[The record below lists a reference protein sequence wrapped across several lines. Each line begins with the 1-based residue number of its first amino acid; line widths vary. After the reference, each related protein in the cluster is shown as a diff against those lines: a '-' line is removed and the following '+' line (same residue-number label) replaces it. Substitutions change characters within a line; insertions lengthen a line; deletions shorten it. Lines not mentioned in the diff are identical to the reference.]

1 MSSNLFKILKGRL
14 SNDTGP
20 LPSNTTRP
28 SITGTF
34 EVGGL
39 GTVTPGVWENVTD
52 PLTYRWFAD
61 GVLIFGA
68 TGLTYTF
75 TAAETGKTVTVEESA
90 TNAAGTVT
98 AFSDGVGPITS
109 SGEASVAFGE
119 KTRRGHGG
127 YDVGVGTTIS
137 SGNTGSVWTVNG
149 AGKLVLAG
157 TYGAAPPA
165 LSFPYTLGLSNGAT
179 LNVVSAGAH
188 AYSIAPNPATDS
200 GSTNQLNAVLN
211 SGSVNY
217 GDTIIMRDG
226 TTFGLNDSGDIND
239 LPKMLTVRIGASIS
253 FGVRSGGPS
262 APTHQGWSA
271 PNFSGVTHELPGWVT
286 VRPETPLGATWTRM
300 EINGYDKTNQY
311 LKLEDI
317 DWVSYNVGL
326 ASSAST
332 SALWARSEGPAATGA
347 VKWVAVVRCRYK
359 SRIEPGTDSMMTA
372 IIFKQTTNE
381 SGNFYVYDCMFDTV
395 YNGIVRQG
403 NVLELVGNDM
413 RYVYNDAYK
422 GIVFNCLHS
431 WNVIRDKTFVG
442 TAHGDYFQEQW
453 PEALPGSYTGSTYVG
468 NIMYIGDHGAPGQV
482 GGQGIFVS
490 GAVSGVF
497 IDGMVVKGN
506 VYVDAM
512 VRGISLT
519 RARNPDVKYNVIVQD
534 QADTYP
540 VGTPRILFAQTT
552 GGIAKNNTIWSA
564 GASGP
569 TSIDTSA
576 GVITPP
582 TDVGNY
588 AVNNADIP
596 AAYAAPIFGPDY
608 TVAQLRAA
616 FTSKVGGPLDTTPA
630 KGIGVGTTYVDFV
643 NRTTNF
649 PD

>member
-1 MSSNLFKILKGRL
+1 MSSNSFKILKARL

-28 SITGTF
+28 AITGTF
-34 EVGGL
+34 EVGEI
-39 GTVTPGVWENVTD
+39 GTVTPGTWENVTD
-52 PLTYRWFAD
+52 PLSYRWFAD

-75 TAAETGKTVTVEESA
+75 TAAEAGKTVTVEESA

-109 SGEASVAFGE
+109 SGEANVAFGE
-119 KTRRGHGG
+119 KTLRGHGG
-127 YDVGVGTTIS
+127 YDVGIGTTIS
-137 SGNTGSVWTVNG
+137 SGNTGGVWAITS
-149 AGKLVLAG
+149 GKLVLAG

-188 AYSIAPNPATDS
+188 AYTIAPNPATDS
-200 GSTNQLNAVLN
+200 GDTNQLNAVLN

-217 GDTIIMRDG
+217 GDTIILRDG

-239 LPKMLTVRIGASIS
+239 LPKLLSVSINAAIN

-271 PNFSGVTHELPGWVT
+271 PTFSGTTHELPGWVT
-286 VRPETPLGATWTRM
+286 VRPETQLGATWTRL
-300 EINGYDKTNQY
+300 EVLGDKKLNQY
-311 LKLEDI
+311 LKFDGI
-317 DWVSYNVGL
+317 DWVSFNVGKTN
-326 ASSAST
+326 SAST
-332 SALWARSEGPAATGA
+332 AALWVKADNPSGNLA
-347 VKWVAVVRCRYK
+347 VKWVAVTNCHFR
-359 SRIEPGTDSMMTA
+359 SRIEPGSDAMMTA
-372 IIFKQTTNE
+372 ILFKQTTNE
-381 SGNFYVYDCMFDTV
+381 SGNFYVYNNTFNTV
-395 YNGIVRQG
+395 FNGIVRQG
-403 NVLELVGNDM
+403 HTVEIVGNDM
-413 RYVYNDAYK
+413 RYAYNDAVK
-422 GIVFNCLHS
+422 GIVFNGLHS
-431 WNVIRDKTFVG
+431 WNIIRDKTYLP

-453 PEALPGSYTGSTYVG
+453 ETVAPGTYTGSVYVG
-468 NIMYIGDHGAPGQV
+468 NIMYIGDHITAGQV
-482 GGQGIFVS
+482 GGQGVFIS
-490 GAVSGVF
+490 GAQAGVI
-497 IDGMVVKGN
+497 IDGIIVKGN

-512 VRGISLT
+512 VRGISI
-519 RARNPDVKYNVIVQD
+519 ARGSNPDVQNNVIVKD

-540 VGTPRILFAQTT
+540 VGTPRILFAQTE
-552 GGIAKNNTIWSA
+552 GGVAKNNTIWSSTT
-564 GASGP
+564 SGP
-569 TSIDTSA
+569 TLIDTAA

-582 TDVGNY
+582 TDTGNY

-596 AAYAAPIFGPDY
+596 AAYASPVFGPDY

-649 PD
+649 PA

>member
-1 MSSNLFKILKGRL
+1 MSSNSFKILKARL

-28 SITGTF
+28 AITGTF
-34 EVGGL
+34 EVGEI
-39 GTVTPGVWENVTD
+39 GTVTPGTWENVTD
-52 PLTYRWFAD
+52 PLAYRWFAD

-75 TAAETGKTVTVEESA
+75 TAAEAGKTVTVEESA

-127 YDVGVGTTIS
+127 YDVGIGTTIS
-137 SGNTGSVWTVNG
+137 SGNTGSVWTVNS

-157 TYGAAPPA
+157 TYGTAPPA

-179 LNVVSAGAH
+179 LNVISAGAH

-239 LPKMLTVRIGASIS
+239 LPKMLVVSIGSGIS

-262 APTHQGWSA
+262 APTHQGWGA
-271 PNFSGVTHELPGWVT
+271 PNYVGTTHTLPGWVT
-286 VRPETPLGATWTRM
+286 IRPETPLGSTSTRW
-300 EINGYDKTNQY
+300 EISGNSKTNQY
-311 LKLEDI
+311 LKFDGVKFI
-317 DWVSYNVGL
+317 SYNVGKTT
-326 ASSAST
+326 SAST
-332 SALWARSEGPAATGA
+332 AAMWVRADSGTQA
-347 VKWVAVVRCRYK
+347 VKWLSVVNCSFQ
-359 SRIEPGTDSMMTA
+359 SRIEPDSTAMMTA

-381 SGNFYVYDCMFDTV
+381 SGNFYVYDNTFNTV
-395 YNGIVRQG
+395 YNCIVRQG
-403 NVLELVGNDM
+403 NVLEIVGNDM
-413 RYVYNDAYK
+413 RYAYNDACK

-431 WNVIRDKTFVG
+431 WNIIRDKTFVG

-453 PEALPGSYTGSTYVG
+453 PEAAPGSYTGSTYIG
-468 NIMYIGDHGAPGQV
+468 NIMYIGDHSAPGQV

-490 GAVSGVF
+490 GAVAGVF

-512 VRGISLT
+512 VRGISLQN
-519 RARNPDVKYNVIVQD
+519 ARNPDVKYNVIVKD

-540 VGTPRILFAQTT
+540 VGTPHIIFTQTT
-552 GGIAKNNTIWSA
+552 GGIAKNNTIWT
-564 GASGP
+564 GGTSGP
-569 TSIDTSA
+569 TLIDTSA

-596 AAYAAPIFGPDY
+596 AAYAAPVFGPDY

-630 KGIGVGTTYVDFV
+630 KGIGVGTAYVDFV